1 MRVIGRIVRASLAA
15 GVLLSLVK
23 GEGAATW
30 GSECE
35 RVASSIPDS
44 VQPTLGADATFS
56 SDLKKYSAVEVFKEV
71 KGKYKHIAT
80 CMKLTVIS
88 VGPQY
93 EGRFTVENG
102 GLILKE
108 VQLSDLGRYCLKFLH
123 EDIFAWEMQLNA
135 PYTDPQ
141 LNISRDGGRISGKC
155 ESRGG
160 YPEGRM
166 VWHLK
171 NGSEL
176 NHSANTT
183 AQANSEGLFDIIS
196 VVKFSISQDS
206 EICCT
211 VSSAAL
217 MQNKTACSLIRAKV
231 VEQGCLMYGLRKVF
245 IWPAKRTH
253 TPMRTLPLQPLPPP
267 GLLRMIFVS
276 RCLLSPPIPMSLI
289 RTTTNRKK
297 RNL

>member
-1 MRVIGRIVRASLAA
+1 MKMRVIGRIVRASLAA

-123 EDIFAWEMQLNA
+123 EDIFAWEMQLNEE
-135 PYTDPQ
+135 TQ
-141 LNISRDGGRISGKC
+141 FVTVLVVVVIVVVVHCSGRCCDCGT
-155 ESRGG
+155 EA
-160 YPEGRM
+160 EG
-166 VWHLK
+166 
-171 NGSEL
+171 
-176 NHSANTT
+176 
-183 AQANSEGLFDIIS
+183 
-196 VVKFSISQDS
+196 DS
-206 EICCT
+206 
-211 VSSAAL
+211 L
-217 MQNKTACSLIRAKV
+217 
-231 VEQGCLMYGLRKVF
+231 
-245 IWPAKRTH
+245 
-253 TPMRTLPLQPLPPP
+253 
-267 GLLRMIFVS
+267 
-276 RCLLSPPIPMSLI
+276 
-289 RTTTNRKK
+289 
-297 RNL
+297 